1 MADELLVGQIPSG
14 TEVRI
19 ITHSKSG
26 DLVTL
31 TTQAIESAK
40 EPKALYIKPLQNRE
54 GKYYTLK
61 GMSVKASAVV
71 NGKIY
76 FFPLEEVPIVLH
88 KGTHVHA
95 IVCSKAQ
102 KPTNRREDVRVKL
115 SAPAALAPVGTKITG
130 EAYVFDISR
139 SGIGV
144 NVRSEVDVEK
154 GSEIIV
160 GFNYRMGRTTESF
173 KVACV
178 VVHCRYNAEAG
189 VTKLGLKFMK
199 EYPKIGDLVTYI
211 QREDLK
217 KITHDRDE

>member
-1 MADELLVGQIPSG
+1 MADELFVGQIPPG
-14 TEVRI
+14 CEVRI

-31 TTQAIESAK
+31 TSQALESAK
-40 EPKALYIKPLQNRE
+40 EPTALYIKPLQNRE

-115 SAPAALAPVGTKITG
+115 SAAAALAPAGTKINS

-144 NVRSEVDVEK
+144 NVRGEVEVEK
-154 GSEIIV
+154 GTEVIV
-160 GFNYRMGRTTESF
+160 GFNYRPGRVTESY
-173 KVACV
+173 KVATM
-178 VVHCRYNAEAG
+178 VVHSKYNPQTG
-189 VTKLGLKFMK
+189 ITKLGLKFLK
-199 EYPKIGDLVTYI
+199 QYPKVGDLVTFI
-211 QREDLK
+211 QREELK
-217 KITHDRDE
+217 KITHDREN